1 MVKIPDFHCSRS
13 RGGVG
18 VGLGQERVLRGF
30 YKLHGGVAEEL
41 KKKKG
46 GSGSMIARL
55 CIDCVLQTVLLHPW
69 SPGFRLLGKY
79 CSIMRFSL
87 WPQ

>member
-1 MVKIPDFHCSRS
+1 M
-13 RGGVG
+13 
-18 VGLGQERVLRGF
+18 LRGF
-30 YKLHGGVAEEL
+30 LKLHGGVAEEL

-46 GSGSMIARL
+46 GSGPMIARL

-69 SPGFRLLGKY
+69 SPGFTLLGKY

-87 WPQ
+87 RPQ